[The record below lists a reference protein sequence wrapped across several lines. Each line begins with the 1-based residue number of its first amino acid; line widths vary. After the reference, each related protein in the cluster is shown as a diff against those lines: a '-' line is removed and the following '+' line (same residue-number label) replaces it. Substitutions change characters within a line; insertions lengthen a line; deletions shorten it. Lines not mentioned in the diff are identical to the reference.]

1 MKKIILIIIAVLF
14 SAIGHAKYYK
24 AILYLVDG
32 SPKTGFAELVEDKES
47 KVYFRIDENAKTE
60 KIPSTEIS
68 KIVYTYESGQI
79 ITMEYLYLTGLNV
92 FSGKFSKSKNK
103 CWFNIIYD
111 KEFKIGKRYD
121 KGSTKI
127 NNFRSANSSYFFEKK
142 GSDHLV
148 FGYNSMG
155 NVVKSQG
162 TDARMKKMAKEV
174 FGDCPKISEAIEKEI
189 FTTDN
194 ALKQIMGIFDSI
206 QNCK

>member
-1 MKKIILIIIAVLF
+1 MKKIILIAITVLF
-14 SAIGHAKYYK
+14 SVSGHAKYYK
-24 AILYLVDG
+24 AILYLADG
-32 SPKTGFAELVEDKES
+32 SPKTGLAKLVEDTES
-47 KVYFRIDENAKTE
+47 KVYFRTEENAKTE
-60 KIPSTEIS
+60 KISSTEIS

-103 CWFNIIYD
+103 YWFNIIYD

-121 KGSTKI
+121 KGSSKT

-142 GSDHLV
+142 GNDHLV

-162 TDARMKKMAKEV
+162 TDARIKKMSKEV
-174 FGDCPKISEAIEKEI
+174 FRDCPKISEAIEKET
-189 FTTDN
+189 FTTNN
-194 ALKQIMGIFDSI
+194 ALNQIIEIFDKF

>member
-1 MKKIILIIIAVLF
+1 MKKSILITIAVLF
-14 SAIGHAKYYK
+14 STIGHAKYYK

-32 SPKTGFAELVEDKES
+32 SPKTGLAELVEDNES
-47 KVYFRIDENAKTE
+47 KVYFRTDENAKTE
-60 KIPSTEIS
+60 KISSAEIS

-92 FSGKFSKSKNK
+92 FSGNFSKSKNK
-103 CWFNIIYD
+103 YWFNIVYD

-121 KGSTKI
+121 KGSSKT

-142 GSDHLV
+142 GSDDLV

-155 NVVKSQG
+155 NVLKSQG
-162 TDARMKKMAKEV
+162 TDARMKKMSKEV
-174 FGDCPKISEAIEKEI
+174 FGDCPKISEAIEKET

-194 ALKQIMGIFDSI
+194 ALNQIIGIFDNI